1 MNDSL
6 CKLRPEGSCA
16 PSVGLSSDV
25 PGWGGLPSLSITVRN
40 GLIVH
45 PKWCDFCKLPW
56 YEDLSSKN
64 SVFARVR
71 SRDLSCNSNER
82 LRLVVPNSYN
92 GRMLMTRNAD
102 NLNRLPNKL
111 NWGLSG
117 IPRYDRVQF
126 WLLVTASCLGLA
138 VLVLTF
144 PFGSVQADVVLSKPA
159 VFLPP
164 TPPVKVPSAILVE
177 DHQAEQRVPKSL
189 LRGVASWY
197 GSEFHGRQTASGE
210 TYDMNAMTAC
220 HPTLPF
226 GTLVRVINNRNH
238 RSVVVRITDRGPF
251 EGGRII
257 DLSYAAAREL
267 GMAGRGLA
275 PVTLH
280 VVAMR
285 VPDEVR
291 TGSSVR
297 WSHCQSPVS
306 RPPKYPSA
314 QKAAPRLGSS
324 RSQAWAT
331 RPVILWSPLSVVQL
345 TAPNPEPWAR

>member
-1 MNDSL
+1 
-6 CKLRPEGSCA
+6 
-16 PSVGLSSDV
+16 
-25 PGWGGLPSLSITVRN
+25 
-40 GLIVH
+40 
-45 PKWCDFCKLPW
+45 
-56 YEDLSSKN
+56 
-64 SVFARVR
+64 
-71 SRDLSCNSNER
+71 
-82 LRLVVPNSYN
+82 
-92 GRMLMTRNAD
+92 MTRNAD

-117 IPRYDRVQF
+117 IPRKDRVQF

-251 EGGRII
+251 EGGRVI

-285 VPDEVR
+285 VPD
-291 TGSSVR
+291 
-297 WSHCQSPVS
+297 
-306 RPPKYPSA
+306 
-314 QKAAPRLGSS
+314 
-324 RSQAWAT
+324 
-331 RPVILWSPLSVVQL
+331 
-345 TAPNPEPWAR
+345 